1 MIVARARVP
10 STCMIWQVVPSTGT
24 CKSINL
30 DLARAA
36 RYRYFTKNRPA
47 HADQNSD
54 QSILLL
60 AVNLPAV
67 RVGHGVGP
75 GWERSRRAG
84 PRVGPRQ
91 PLSRPGAPSR
101 ASLAHTN
108 GGGAPS
114 LAERRVFLGLR
125 MALLSSDLTPN
136 HACVGKGCRRR
147 PPLPSGSGSFTRDY

>member
-1 MIVARARVP
+1 MITASARVP
-10 STCMIWQVVPSTGT
+10 STCTIWQVVLSTGT

-54 QSILLL
+54 HNLFL

-75 GWERSRRAG
+75 GWERGHRAG
-84 PRVGPRQ
+84 PLVADRHHTRTHRHVTHT
-91 PLSRPGAPSR
+91 LTHTHSLHTTSSSRFIHTLPAQ
-101 ASLAHTN
+101 SLNVTTLD
-108 GGGAPS
+108 PQW
-114 LAERRVFLGLR
+114 
-125 MALLSSDLTPN
+125 M
-136 HACVGKGCRRR
+136 
-147 PPLPSGSGSFTRDY
+147 